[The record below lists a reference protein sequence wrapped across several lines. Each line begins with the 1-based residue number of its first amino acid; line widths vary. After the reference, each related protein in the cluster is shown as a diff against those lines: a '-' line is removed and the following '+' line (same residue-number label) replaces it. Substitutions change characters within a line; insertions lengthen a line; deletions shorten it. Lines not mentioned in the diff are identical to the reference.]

1 MKLRPEYQVRAVT
14 KEQKQAIDYLL
25 EQFSTLAECINQ
37 LCPGANKYR
46 AKALTDLECVAML
59 CNKAITHGE

>member
-1 MKLRPEYQVRAVT
+1 MKLRPEYQRRTPNELDLNAMN
-14 KEQKQAIDYLL
+14 YLA

>member
-1 MKLRPEYQVRAVT
+1 MKLRPEYQ
-14 KEQKQAIDYLL
+14 QASPDENQIAAMNYLR